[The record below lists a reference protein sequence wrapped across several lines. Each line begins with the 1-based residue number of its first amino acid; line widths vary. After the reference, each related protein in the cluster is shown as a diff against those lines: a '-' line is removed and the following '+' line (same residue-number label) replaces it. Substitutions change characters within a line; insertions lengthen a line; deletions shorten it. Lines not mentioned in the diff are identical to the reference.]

1 MVRVVARARSL
12 VLGAA
17 VRWAATADRTL
28 SPAAT
33 LDGDDCQH
41 ADQDVVS
48 VELVDWTSSVISK
61 RLSAGAII
69 PRRQLETI
77 TGQSVSIPAAAGTTH
92 LQFRRFA
99 GCPICSLHL
108 RGFADRHQE
117 LAHAGITE
125 VAFFHSSAE
134 ALRGYQ
140 ALLPF
145 AVVADPDKVAYRE
158 FGVETSV
165 RAVADPRSWSSAF
178 RGYRAKLGHRNDP
191 DYAGVGS
198 NDGTTHMG
206 LPADFLVGA
215 DGTVVALHYGR
226 HADDQWSVDELLD
239 IQRSF
244 GTSGAS

>member
-1 MVRVVARARSL
+1 V
-12 VLGAA
+12 
-17 VRWAATADRTL
+17 T
-28 SPAAT
+28 
-33 LDGDDCQH
+33 
-41 ADQDVVS
+41 
-48 VELVDWTSSVISK
+48 SK
-61 RLSAGAII
+61 RLSAGATI

-145 AVVADPDKVAYRE
+145 AVVADPDKVAYSE